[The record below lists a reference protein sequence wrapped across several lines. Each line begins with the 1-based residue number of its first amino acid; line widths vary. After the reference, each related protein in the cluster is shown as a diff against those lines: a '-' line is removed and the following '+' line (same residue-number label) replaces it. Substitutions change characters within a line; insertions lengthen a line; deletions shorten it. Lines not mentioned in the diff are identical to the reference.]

1 MRPRML
7 VVDDSPQMRRFLE
20 RFFGDAF
27 EVESASD
34 GSVALERLEAGSSYD
49 VLVLDLAMPVLD
61 GRELYDIMQQ
71 RFPDLVDRV
80 VILTGGAVSSADER
94 FLRSV
99 PNTVVN
105 KPFDNDDL
113 RAIVLRTA
121 GITT

>member
-7 VVDDSPQMRRFLE
+7 VVDDSPQMKRFLE

-27 EVESASD
+27 EVEGVSD
-34 GSVALERLEAGSSYD
+34 GSVALERLEAGSTYD
-49 VLVLDLAMPVLD
+49 VVVLDLSMPVLD

-71 RFPDLVDRV
+71 RFPQLVDRV

-99 PNTVVN
+99 PNPVVG

-113 RAIVLRTA
+113 RAIVHRTA